1 MAEAYWG
8 QIEAMKVT
16 LSNLNISHITA
27 GLPKKIIS
35 MREYESFF
43 SEKEIRRIKKS
54 TGVESVHMAEADK
67 CTSDYAV
74 MLARQLME
82 KSGLSGGDFDGIV
95 FISQTP
101 DYRVPATSVILQ
113 NRLGLPQTS
122 VAFDINYGC
131 SGYIY
136 GLYQA
141 ALLISSKSC
150 RRVLIFTGDTQ
161 IRMIHE
167 QDRGNRM
174 VLGDGFA
181 VTVMECGNQQM
192 SFNIHSDGNG
202 YQYIFMEAGGWRMPK
217 SENTAK
223 PVTDRHGHPRW
234 PEYTYMDGLEIMN
247 FALSQVPPLI
257 QDTLQFAGW
266 EKDEVGTFAMHQANQ
281 LIMEFLAKR
290 IGVEMERMPIVIK
303 HMGNTVSASVPLML
317 TEKHHELAQ
326 NHALEKVLICG
337 FGVGLSWGAAT
348 VNLSKTEIY
357 DTLEL

>member
-1 MAEAYWG
+1 
-8 QIEAMKVT
+8 MKVT
-16 LSNLNISHITA
+16 LSNLKISHIAA
-27 GLPKKIIS
+27 GLPKKIVSIS
-35 MREYESFF
+35 EYEAFF
-43 SEKEIRRIKKS
+43 TEKEIKRIKKS
-54 TGVESVHMAEADK
+54 TGVESVHVAAEDK

-74 MLARQLME
+74 MLAERLME
-82 KSGLSGGDFDGIV
+82 ENGLTGEDFDGIV

-113 NRLGLPQTS
+113 DRLGLSQSS

-141 ALLISSKSC
+141 ALLLSSGSC
-150 RRVLIFTGDTQ
+150 QRVLVFTGDTQ

-181 VTVMECGNQQM
+181 VTVMERGTQSMCY
-192 SFNIHSDGNG
+192 NIHSDGSG
-202 YQYIFMEAGGWRMPK
+202 YRYILMEAGGWRMPK
-217 SENTAK
+217 SERTAE

-247 FALSQVPPLI
+247 FALNQVPPLVKA
-257 QDTLQFAGW
+257 TLEYAGW
-266 EKDEVGTFAMHQANQ
+266 NSEEVGTFAMHQANR
-281 LIMEFLAKR
+281 LILEFLAKR
-290 IGVEMERMPIVIK
+290 IGVGMDRMPIVMK

-317 TEKHHELAQ
+317 TEKHRELERKD
-326 NHALEKVLICG
+326 ALKKVLICG

-348 VNLSKTEIY
+348 ADMSETVIH
-357 DTLEL
+357 DTWEL